1 MRKYRAWHIFKKKH
15 YEVEMLDFVRRKAAF
30 LGDDIND
37 WVSFDYLELEQDT
50 GLKDVNGKA
59 IYEGDIVT
67 SEDYIADKDSW
78 QVVEY
83 TTRGTINGNEYVGYA
98 FWDYI
103 SNLVVVGHIHENTW
117 FNLGWEIDNRFKN
130 ELHNYKDYETF
141 VAYKVGRYRHVVL
154 RPLTNNYLKFGDYN
168 LSEDELEYIKTELA
182 RLREQLQ

>member
-1 MRKYRAWHIFKKKH
+1 MRKYRAWHIYKKKH

-30 LGDDIND
+30 LGSDINN

-103 SNLVVVGHIHENTW
+103 SNLVVVGNIHEN
-117 FNLGWEIDNRFKN
+117 GGGVVKM
-130 ELHNYKDYETF
+130 KDYILILWNGEVYT
-141 VAYKVGRYRHVVL
+141 VKAENQEHLHEIMGLNPLNKMTKIYEPTTTSGCLTSYKEI
-154 RPLTNNYLKFGDYN
+154 K
-168 LSEDELEYIKTELA
+168 LEE
-182 RLREQLQ
+182 